1 MKSHKFPSFKA
12 LMAALGLFLV
22 PLSSQAIPMQINQ
35 GDSFQ
40 FGIDLSSA
48 TPTGPYNYIAWYVAT
63 AYTDGFNPGDI
74 MSVSLYDD
82 ANPATALGASTF
94 DWSNGWFTTLGV
106 GAMMA
111 ANPAFDGT
119 GFLKFTMISGTI
131 DLLCGAVLGI
141 NNGYT
146 TNGLTDITVIPAS
159 TVSVPEPNTLSLLGV
174 ALLLGVF
181 TVKMKGRKKAFTA
194 AAVI

>member
-1 MKSHKFPSFKA
+1 
-12 LMAALGLFLV
+12 
-22 PLSSQAIPMQINQ
+22 
-35 GDSFQ
+35 
-40 FGIDLSSA
+40 
-48 TPTGPYNYIAWYVAT
+48 
-63 AYTDGFNPGDI
+63 
-74 MSVSLYDD
+74 
-82 ANPATALGASTF
+82 
-94 DWSNGWFTTLGV
+94 
-106 GAMMA
+106 MMA

-181 TVKMKGRKKAFTA
+181 TVKMKGRKKVFTA
-194 AAVI
+194 DAVI